1 MALPLVAV
9 IAALSTGGT
18 LVPHAAGG
26 LIVSSASGYVAGTY
40 LSTTAIASMM
50 AASLTTLGATTAVVI
65 GVATTVVGGAG
76 IFGTTIGATGVVGA
90 LMSAGLISST
100 PVIVPI
106 SIGSVIA
113 GAGYL
118 SYRWLRLRR
127 RINEVPGGEE
137 LMFSEAEAKMI
148 ESVIKRLPGSKPE
161 DPNK

>member
-1 MALPLVAV
+1 
-9 IAALSTGGT
+9 
-18 LVPHAAGG
+18 
-26 LIVSSASGYVAGTY
+26 
-40 LSTTAIASMM
+40 MM
-50 AASLTTLGATTAVVI
+50 AASLTTLGATSAVVT
-65 GVATTVVGGAG
+65 GVATTVIGGAG

-106 SIGSVIA
+106 SIGGAIA

-137 LMFSEAEAKMI
+137 LMFSEAEAKII
-148 ESVIKRLPGSKPE
+148 ESFIKRLPGSKPE